1 MFIFAENLKYL
12 RNNYQLSIESLSI
25 QTNIEKEKILA
36 WEEGH
41 SIPTQ
46 EELQKIANFFSV
58 SITSLQSLNKFI
70 SSSRT
75 QNYFNNTNG
84 SNQICPKCNGNSL
97 VQHTFDKTF
106 KPNILLF
113 ISFPLVLFFINPI
126 FSLFFFFL
134 GLFVMFFAF
143 LFGTYKRKSLI
154 QVSCLN
160 CNYRYKK
167 TIIH

>member
-25 QTNIEKEKILA
+25 QTNIEKEKIVA
-36 WEEGH
+36 WEEGN

-58 SITSLQSLNKFI
+58 SITTLQSVNNTI

-75 QNYFNNTNG
+75 QTSFNNTNM
-84 SNQICPKCNGNSL
+84 SSQICPQCNRNSL
-97 VQHTFDKTF
+97 IQNTFDKTF

-113 ISFPLVLFFINPI
+113 LLFPFVLFFINPI
-126 FSLFFFFL
+126 LSLFFFSL
-134 GLFVMFFAF
+134 GLFVMFVAF
-143 LFGTYKRKSLI
+143 LFGAYKRKSLF

-167 TIIH
+167 TIHH